1 MSITTA
7 DNVDA
12 IRAEAGAA
20 AAPGPYGG
28 PAPAAS
34 IVGQASTRHTW
45 WGGAKR
51 RLGQGTRRSA
61 AIVLFLLLWEY
72 GTQYA
77 LDPARKVFLPPLHV
91 VLQAWWGL
99 VQSGQL
105 QQHVTAS
112 LTRSAI
118 GFSVAIVAG
127 IGLGLVVAWYD
138 GLREFLTPLLEAFRN
153 TAALALLPVFVLLLG
168 IGETSKISIVTYA
181 SFFPV
186 LLNTIAGVRTVD
198 PLLVRAAR
206 SLGLGSLRL
215 FQKVVLPSAVP
226 TIFTGVRMAGTASI
240 LVLIAAEMVGA
251 KAGLGYLI
259 VNAQSSFQIPDM
271 YAGILTVSLFGLLV
285 NSILV
290 RLERHFSRWRVA
302 AASR

>member
-1 MSITTA
+1 MSTA
-7 DNVDA
+7 TLDPARTLTDA
-12 IRAEAGAA
+12 AQ
-20 AAPGPYGG
+20 
-28 PAPAAS
+28 PAAS
-34 IVGQASTRHTW
+34 EPPAAKEGRDRAR
-45 WGGAKR
+45 GGGTLRSAG
-51 RLGQGTRRSA
+51 RLVRRSA

-72 GTQYA
+72 GAQYL
-77 LDPARKVFLPPLHV
+77 LDPARRVFLPPLHE
-91 VLQAWWGL
+91 VLQAGWGL

-112 LTRSAI
+112 LTRSVI
-118 GFSVAIVAG
+118 GFSLALVAG
-127 IGLGLVVAWYD
+127 IVLGLVIAWYD
-138 GLREFLTPLLEAFRN
+138 GLREFLTPLLELFRN
-153 TAALALLPVFVLLLG
+153 TAALALLPVFILLLG
-168 IGETSKISIVTYA
+168 IGETSKISIVAYA

-206 SLGLGSLRL
+206 SLGLNSLQL

-226 TIFTGVRMAGTASI
+226 TIFTGIRMAGTASI

-285 NSILV
+285 NSVLV
-290 RLERHFSRWRVA
+290 RLEKYFSRWRVA
-302 AASR
+302 QAR

>member
-1 MSITTA
+1 MSTA
-7 DNVDA
+7 TLDPARTLTDA
-12 IRAEAGAA
+12 AQ
-20 AAPGPYGG
+20 
-28 PAPAAS
+28 PAAS
-34 IVGQASTRHTW
+34 EPPAAKEGRDRAR
-45 WGGAKR
+45 GGGTLRSAG
-51 RLGQGTRRSA
+51 RLVRRSA

-72 GTQYA
+72 GAQYL
-77 LDPARKVFLPPLHV
+77 LDPARRVFLPPLHE
-91 VLQAWWGL
+91 VLQAGWGL

-112 LTRSAI
+112 LTRSVI
-118 GFSVAIVAG
+118 GFSLALVAG
-127 IGLGLVVAWYD
+127 IVLGLVVAWYD
-138 GLREFLTPLLEAFRN
+138 GLREFLTPLLELFRN
-153 TAALALLPVFVLLLG
+153 TAALALLPVFILLLG
-168 IGETSKISIVTYA
+168 IGETSKISIVAYA

-206 SLGLGSLRL
+206 SLGLNSLQL

-226 TIFTGVRMAGTASI
+226 TIFTGIRMAGTASI

-285 NSILV
+285 NSVLV
-290 RLERHFSRWRVA
+290 RLEKYFSRWRVA
-302 AASR
+302 QAR